1 MVDLRCLARCPLWRT
16 ACLTAALG
24 ASLLAAPTA
33 GGSGVSRSRVAGAS
47 AAEARHVPIDDS
59 LRSREA
65 NSDAPGASA
74 SGGWVPA
81 SAAAAASTSTSAP
94 PTVRTLDKAAARWVQ
109 STLARMTIDEKI
121 GQMIVPAFQSTYLSS
136 DSDEF
141 DRLSKLVRDVQVGG
155 FIMFGGT
162 EPAPNVLLNPT
173 YGTVILGQPLAAAST
188 LNRLQDL
195 AKWPLLNAAD
205 FESGA
210 GFRLAGATA
219 FPREMAFGA
228 ANDERLTL
236 EAGRIAAQESR
247 ALGIHV
253 DFAPVVD
260 VNNNPRNPVINTR
273 SFGED
278 PARVGA
284 LAAAYVRGLV
294 SGGAIAT
301 LKHFPGH
308 GDTAVDTH
316 LGLATIPYSRERLAQ
331 IELPPFKAAIA
342 AGADAVMVAH
352 IALPAIDPS
361 PGTPA
366 TLSQPIVSGLLRH
379 DLGFNGLVYTDSMEM
394 QGVAQKFSAG
404 DAAVRAVQAG
414 NDFVLHSPDERAAA
428 AALKKAVASGA
439 IAAAR
444 IDESVTR
451 ILQAKARLGLYR
463 ERRVNLEAVPTVV
476 GTRAH
481 AAVADEISRKSMT
494 LIKDDRQQVP
504 LTLPR
509 DAQVL
514 YLSVLD
520 YPSGWRIAAPSRTFL
535 PELRKRWPN
544 VTAVELSDRSTQ
556 NEIDLLRA
564 MTPRFDGIV
573 VSVFVRAASAS
584 GRMDLAA
591 PLVQV
596 LRDVAASS
604 GTRKQPFVT
613 VLFGNPYVAMALS
626 DLPALLLTYDFYD
639 RAETSAVRAI
649 AGDAPIG
656 GHLPIALPG
665 LFPLGHGLDRAAKT
679 KLAETAPA
687 ASREARPR

>member
-1 MVDLRCLARCPLWRT
+1 MAHLHHADGTSGYSASI
-16 ACLTAALG
+16 AASAGSSASPAASPAAAAVALSILVG
-24 ASLLAAPTA
+24 ASLLAAAA
-33 GGSGVSRSRVAGAS
+33 GPPR
-47 AAEARHVPIDDS
+47 
-59 LRSREA
+59 
-65 NSDAPGASA
+65 APQ
-74 SGGWVPA
+74 
-81 SAAAAASTSTSAP
+81 
-94 PTVRTLDKAAARWVQ
+94 LDKAAERVAEKWVQ
-109 STLARMTIDEKI
+109 ATLGRMTLDEKI

-141 DRLSKLVRDVQVGG
+141 DRLATLVRDVHVGG
-155 FIMFGGT
+155 LIMFGGT

-195 AKWPLLNAAD
+195 ATVPLLNAAD

-228 ANDERLTL
+228 ANDERLTF

-278 PARVGA
+278 PTRVGA
-284 LAAAYVRGLV
+284 LASAYVRGLV
-294 SGGAIAT
+294 AGGAMAT

-316 LGLATIPYSRERLAQ
+316 LGLATIPYTRERLAKV
-331 IELPPFKAAIA
+331 ELPPFKAAIA

-352 IALPAIDPS
+352 IALPEIDGTPD
-361 PGTPA
+361 TPA
-366 TLSQPIVSGLLRH
+366 TLSQPVVTGLLRR
-379 DLGFNGLVYTDSMEM
+379 DLGFGGLVYTDSMEM
-394 QGVAQKFSAG
+394 QGVAKQWPAG
-404 DAAVRAVQAG
+404 EAAVRAVQAG
-414 NDFVLHSPDERAAA
+414 DDFVLHSPDERAAVS
-428 AALKKAVASGA
+428 ALKKAVATGTISRQ
-439 IAAAR
+439 R

-451 ILQAKARLGLYR
+451 ILRAKARLGLNR
-463 ERRVNLEAVPTVV
+463 DRHVNLEDVPKIV

-494 LIKDDRQQVP
+494 LIKDDRHQIP
-504 LTLPR
+504 LTTQTLPR

-535 PELRKRWPN
+535 PELRKHWPN
-544 VTAVELSDRSTQ
+544 VTAIELSDRTTP
-556 NEIDLLRA
+556 NELDVLKA
-564 MTPRFDGIV
+564 TAPRYDAIV
-573 VSVFVRAASAS
+573 SSIFVRTASAS
-584 GRMDLAA
+584 GRMDLAP
-591 PLVQV
+591 PLVQLLKDLAV
-596 LRDVAASS
+596 STAA
-604 GTRKQPFVT
+604 RKQPFAA
-613 VLFGNPYVAMALS
+613 VLFGNPYIAMTLS
-626 DLPALLLTYDFYD
+626 DLPSLLLTYDFYD
-639 RAETSAVRAI
+639 RAEANAVRALTGEI
-649 AGDAPIG
+649 AIT

-665 LFPLGHGLDRAAKT
+665 LFPLSHGLERAQPQA
-679 KLAETAPA
+679 
-687 ASREARPR
+687 ARP